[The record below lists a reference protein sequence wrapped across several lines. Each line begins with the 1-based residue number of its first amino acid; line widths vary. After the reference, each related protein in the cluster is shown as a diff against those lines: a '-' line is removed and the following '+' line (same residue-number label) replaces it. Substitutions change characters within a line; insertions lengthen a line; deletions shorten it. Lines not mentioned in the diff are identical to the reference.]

1 MAVGSIIPSVIVNV
15 EAVNLNRLKRMPKQR
30 MIRTIAFLPFMV
42 MLALL
47 AGCHSYSALST
58 KPAWLMPNLNIQ
70 PEDMS
75 GIASVHC
82 SGGVGCQFV
91 SLNNTELLNPRTG
104 EPTEQGKTDAVLRFE
119 SSAANDSSQ
128 YFLALTA
135 APHDIELLFFPIS
148 RDRVE
153 KFNLTH
159 RFKAGHRYDL
169 KLYRQEREQS
179 ASLLSLAGP
188 APLCVD
194 MLDDDKVVRRFCR
207 TYGFQT
213 MTTSFVEQKIK

>member
-1 MAVGSIIPSVIVNV
+1 MAVGSINQAVILSVK
-15 EAVNLNRLKRMPKQR
+15 AVNLSRLKRMPKQR
-30 MIRTIAFLPFMV
+30 MIRSLAFLPVMV
-42 MLALL
+42 VLAFL
-47 AGCHSYSALST
+47 AGCHSYSELKT
-58 KPAWLMPNLNIQ
+58 KSAWMIPSLNIQ
-70 PEDMS
+70 HEDMS

-82 SGGVGCQFV
+82 SGGIGCQFV
-91 SLNNTELLNPRTG
+91 SLNNKELLHPQTG
-104 EPTEQGKTDAVLRFE
+104 EPTEQAKTDAVLRFE
-119 SSAANDSSQ
+119 SSAAKDSSQ

>member
-1 MAVGSIIPSVIVNV
+1 MAVGSTNPSVILDVK
-15 EAVNLNRLKRMPKQR
+15 AVNLSRLERMPKQR
-30 MIRTIAFLPFMV
+30 IMKTLAFLPVMV
-42 MLALL
+42 MLAVL
-47 AGCHSYSALST
+47 AGCHSFQELKT
-58 KPAWLMPNLNIQ
+58 KSAWLMPNLNLHQ
-70 PEDMS
+70 EDMS

-91 SLNNTELLNPRTG
+91 SLNNVELLNPKTG

-119 SSAANDSSQ
+119 PTSSKYSSQ

-135 APHDIELLFFPIS
+135 APHDIELLFYPIS

-194 MLDDDKVVRRFCR
+194 LLDNDKVERRFCR
-207 TYGFQT
+207 NYGFQT

>member
-1 MAVGSIIPSVIVNV
+1 MAVGSINPLR
-15 EAVNLNRLKRMPKQR
+15 VNLNALKRLSAQYILKV
-30 MIRTIAFLPFMV
+30 FMV
-42 MLALL
+42 VSTAVLL
-47 AGCHSYSALST
+47 TGFAGCHSFSALKT
-58 KPAWLMPNLNIQ
+58 RPVWMMPSLNTQQENL
-70 PEDMS
+70 S

-91 SLNNTELLNPRTG
+91 SLNNVVLLNPQG
-104 EPTEQGKTDAVLRFE
+104 EPTEHGKTDAVLRFE
-119 SSAANDSSQ
+119 STATNYSSQ
-128 YFLALTA
+128 YYLALTA
-135 APHDIELLFFPIS
+135 APHDVEILFFPIT

-194 MLDDDKVVRRFCR
+194 VLDDDKVVRRFCR
-207 TYGFQT
+207 TYGFQM

>member
-1 MAVGSIIPSVIVNV
+1 MAVGSINQWVI
-15 EAVNLNRLKRMPKQR
+15 VNLNRLKRMPKQQT
-30 MIRTIAFLPFMV
+30 IRNLAFLPVMV
-42 MLALL
+42 VLAVL
-47 AGCHSYSALST
+47 AGCHSFTELKTKSAL
-58 KPAWLMPNLNIQ
+58 LMPNLNILQ
-70 PEDMS
+70 EDMS

-91 SLNNTELLNPRTG
+91 SLNNVELLNPQTG

-119 SSAANDSSQ
+119 SPATNDSSQ

-135 APHDIELLFFPIS
+135 APHDVELLFYPIA

-153 KFNLTH
+153 KFKLTH

-213 MTTSFVEQKIK
+213 MTTSFVEQKLK

>member
-1 MAVGSIIPSVIVNV
+1 MAVRSINPLR
-15 EAVNLNRLKRMPKQR
+15 VNLNTIKRLSVQYSLKVL
-30 MIRTIAFLPFMV
+30 IVVSTV
-42 MLALL
+42 VLL
-47 AGCHSYSALST
+47 MGFSGCHSFST
-58 KPAWLMPNLNIQ
+58 LKTRPESMIPNLNTQ
-70 PEDMS
+70 KEDQS

-91 SLNNTELLNPRTG
+91 SLNSVELLNPQG
-104 EPTEQGKTDAVLRFE
+104 EPTEHGKTDAVLRFE
-119 SSAANDSSQ
+119 SSVTNDTSQ
-128 YFLALTA
+128 YYLALTA
-135 APHDIELLFFPIS
+135 APHDVELVFFPMS

-153 KFNLTH
+153 KFNMTH
-159 RFKAGHRYDL
+159 RFNAGHRYDL

-194 MLDDDKVVRRFCR
+194 VLDDDKVVRRFCR

-213 MTTSFVEQKIK
+213 MPTMFVEQKIK

>member
-1 MAVGSIIPSVIVNV
+1 MAVRSINSLRI
-15 EAVNLNRLKRMPKQR
+15 NLKALKRLSKRSPAQY
-30 MIRTIAFLPFMV
+30 ILNVLMV
-42 MLALL
+42 VSTAVLL
-47 AGCHSYSALST
+47 TGFAGCHSFSALKT
-58 KPAWLMPNLNIQ
+58 RPVWLMPNLNTPQ
-70 PEDMS
+70 EDMS

-91 SLNNTELLNPRTG
+91 SLNNIELLNPKG
-104 EPTEQGKTDAVLRFE
+104 EPTEHGKTDAVLRFE
-119 SSAANDSSQ
+119 STASNYGSQ
-128 YFLALTA
+128 YYLALTA
-135 APHDIELLFFPIS
+135 APHDVELIFFPIS
-148 RDRVE
+148 HDRVE

-194 MLDDDKVVRRFCR
+194 VLDDDKVVRRFCR

-213 MTTSFVEQKIK
+213 MTTSFVEQKFK

>member
-1 MAVGSIIPSVIVNV
+1 MAVGSINQSVILNV
-15 EAVNLNRLKRMPKQR
+15 KAVNLNRLKRMPKQR
-30 MIRTIAFLPFMV
+30 MMRTLAFLPIMA
-42 MLALL
+42 MLAIL
-47 AGCHSYSALST
+47 AGCHSFSALKT
-58 KPAWLMPNLNIQ
+58 RPAWMLPNLNTQ
-70 PEDMS
+70 QEDMS

-91 SLNNTELLNPRTG
+91 SLNNVELLNSQSG
-104 EPTEQGKTDAVLRFE
+104 EPTEHGKTDAVLRFE
-119 SSAANDSSQ
+119 SPTSNYSSQ
-128 YFLALTA
+128 YYLALTA
-135 APHDIELLFFPIS
+135 APHDVELLFFPIS
-148 RDRVE
+148 HDRVE

-194 MLDDDKVVRRFCR
+194 VLDDDKVVRRFCR

>member
-1 MAVGSIIPSVIVNV
+1 MAVGSINQLR
-15 EAVNLNRLKRMPKQR
+15 VNLSTLKRLSTQYILKVL
-30 MIRTIAFLPFMV
+30 IVVSTAI
-42 MLALL
+42 LL
-47 AGCHSYSALST
+47 TGFAGCHSFSSLKN
-58 KPAWLMPNLNIQ
+58 KPAWMMPYLHSQ
-70 PEDMS
+70 SEDVS

-91 SLNNTELLNPRTG
+91 SLNNVEVLNPKTG

-119 SSAANDSSQ
+119 STATKYSSQ
-128 YFLALTA
+128 YYLALTA
-135 APHDIELLFFPIS
+135 APHDVELLFFPIS

-194 MLDDDKVVRRFCR
+194 LLDDDKVVRRFCR
-207 TYGFQT
+207 NYGFQT
-213 MTTSFVEQKIK
+213 MTTSFIEQKIK

>member
-1 MAVGSIIPSVIVNV
+1 MAVPDIKQLK
-15 EAVNLNRLKRMPKQR
+15 VNLNTCKRLSAQY
-30 MIRTIAFLPFMV
+30 ILNVVMV
-42 MLALL
+42 VSTAVLL
-47 AGCHSYSALST
+47 TGFAGCHSFSALKTRPVSM
-58 KPAWLMPNLNIQ
+58 MPNLNTQ
-70 PEDMS
+70 QEDQS

-91 SLNNTELLNPRTG
+91 SLNNVELINAQG
-104 EPTEQGKTDAVLRFE
+104 EPTEHGKTDAVLRFE
-119 SSAANDSSQ
+119 SSTTNYSSQ
-128 YFLALTA
+128 YYLALTA
-135 APHDIELLFFPIS
+135 APHDVELLFFPIS

-159 RFKAGHRYDL
+159 RFKAGHRYDF

-179 ASLLSLAGP
+179 ASLLNLAGS

-194 MLDDDKVVRRFCR
+194 VLDDDKVVRRFCR

-213 MTTSFVEQKIK
+213 MTTSFLEQKIK